1 MVWLREGEVRRVR
14 VRVRVRVG
22 CHHHHDDHVDRIRGL
37 STAVAVAAVVA
48 VGG

>member
-1 MVWLREGEVRRVR
+1 MRRVR

-37 STAVAVAAVVA
+37 STAVVAAAAVA

>member
-37 STAVAVAAVVA
+37 STAVAVVAAVA